1 MRFDGFFG
9 NEALQQRLS
18 ASFAA
23 GKVSHCY
30 LIAGPVGSGKRTLA
44 TILAAA
50 MQCTGGGDV
59 PCRACT
65 ACRKVFSG
73 THPDVITVDEP
84 EKKTVSVD
92 LVREARAD
100 AFIRPNE
107 GRRKIYILPRAQ
119 DFGPAAQNALLKLL
133 EEPPQYAA
141 FLLLATNPGALL
153 PTIRSRAVQLSLC
166 AVPREAAMQVLRAKF
181 PDRDEATLRAAYD
194 ASGGFLGSLHPSLT
208 ATYQALQ
215 ALCAVQRAQSGQAE
229 LYDLTDVTLTAQ
241 PELASGVKAAQL
253 QKNGAVFSDT
263 EAHENRDA
271 ISILGSFGIISGV
284 GGGRF
289 SPDSTMTRAQFAKIV
304 VCALGLEAQYRGTFA
319 DVAES
324 AWYAPY
330 VDTAAAY
337 GIVRGV
343 GDGNFNPD
351 SSITRQESAVML
363 ARAAALCGFDTAV
376 EDVSAV
382 PDTVS
387 DWAGSGVAF
396 CLKNEIMTTAQA
408 QQSGVAVLRCEVA
421 QMLCNLLMQT
431 AILKF

>member
-1 MRFDGFFG
+1 M
-9 NEALQQRLS
+9 
-18 ASFAA
+18 
-23 GKVSHCY
+23 
-30 LIAGPVGSGKRTLA
+30 
-44 TILAAA
+44 
-50 MQCTGGGDV
+50 
-59 PCRACT
+59 
-65 ACRKVFSG
+65 
-73 THPDVITVDEP
+73 
-84 EKKTVSVD
+84 
-92 LVREARAD
+92 
-100 AFIRPNE
+100 
-107 GRRKIYILPRAQ
+107 
-119 DFGPAAQNALLKLL
+119 
-133 EEPPQYAA
+133 
-141 FLLLATNPGALL
+141 
-153 PTIRSRAVQLSLC
+153 
-166 AVPREAAMQVLRAKF
+166 
-181 PDRDEATLRAAYD
+181 
-194 ASGGFLGSLHPSLT
+194 
-208 ATYQALQ
+208 
-215 ALCAVQRAQSGQAE
+215 QRAQSGQAE

-271 ISILGSFGIISGV
+271 INILGSFGIISGV

-408 QQSGVAVLRCEVA
+408 QQSGVAVLRCEIA

>member
-73 THPDVITVDEP
+73 NHPDVITVDEP

-166 AVPREAAMQVLRAKF
+166 AVPREAAIQALRAKF

-194 ASGGFLGSLHPSLT
+194 ASGGFLGQAAEHLTGSVWREETAQFAACYASGDRLGLLRVLLPLEKAKRPELT
-208 ATYQALQ
+208 AILLEWRRLLTQAL
-215 ALCAVQRAQSGQAE
+215 AASSGAAAVS
-229 LYDLTDVTLTAQ
+229 
-241 PELASGVKAAQL
+241 PEAAQL
-253 QKNGAVFSDT
+253 CAKRTGAQ
-263 EAHENRDA
+263 
-271 ISILGSFGIISGV
+271 L
-284 GGGRF
+284 
-289 SPDSTMTRAQFAKIV
+289 
-304 VCALGLEAQYRGTFA
+304 L
-319 DVAES
+319 
-324 AWYAPY
+324 
-330 VDTAAAY
+330 AAAEC
-337 GIVRGV
+337 VQRGMELLGANV
-343 GDGNFNPD
+343 NTGALV
-351 SSITRQESAVML
+351 SWLSA
-363 ARAAALCGFDTAV
+363 
-376 EDVSAV
+376 
-382 PDTVS
+382 
-387 DWAGSGVAF
+387 
-396 CLKNEIMTTAQA
+396 K
-408 QQSGVAVLRCEVA
+408 LR
-421 QMLCNLLMQT
+421 
-431 AILKF
+431 